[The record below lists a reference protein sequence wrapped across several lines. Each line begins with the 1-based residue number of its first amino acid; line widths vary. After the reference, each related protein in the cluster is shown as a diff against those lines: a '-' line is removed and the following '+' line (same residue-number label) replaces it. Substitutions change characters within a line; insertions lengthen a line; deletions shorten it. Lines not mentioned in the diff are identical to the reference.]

1 MRSHALALS
10 IWTVTATA
18 RATHTTR
25 RRTLRTAVVAV
36 AAVVTLCLAAG
47 CSSSGQPTQTA
58 GGKTVLRYQGWT
70 GEVNFHE
77 LAEDLGY
84 YNTVQLEWVGDT
96 TSGPQDIQSVATGD
110 VDFGSAFNGAVVK
123 LNAAGADITSVL
135 SSYGADDGE
144 YTGYF
149 VLENS
154 PIHSARDL
162 IGKKVGMNTLG
173 AHHEFL
179 TREWLAKEGM
189 SKDEIDTVTLTV
201 VPPVNTEQ
209 ALRDGQ
215 IDVAA
220 LNTIY
225 RETATGRGGI
235 RPLFTDKSLFG
246 AFSYGTYVMRND
258 FIVENPEATADF
270 VQGTARAIRWTQLT
284 PRDEV
289 VAKFRDIIGKR
300 QRNEN
305 TATIEY
311 WRSPGIPAV
320 GGVIVDRELQTWID
334 WLVRSGELDTDQLQ
348 AKDLY
353 TNEFNPYA
361 NGTYPD
367 GSGPDGQSLAE
378 K

>member
-1 MRSHALALS
+1 MRPLSSVLAILSALVL
-10 IWTVTATA
+10 VLTA
-18 RATHTTR
+18 
-25 RRTLRTAVVAV
+25 
-36 AAVVTLCLAAG
+36 CG
-47 CSSSGQPTQTA
+47 SSGESARTED
-58 GGKTVLRYQGWT
+58 GKTVLRYQGWT
-70 GEVNFHE
+70 GEVGFHE

-84 YNTVQLEWVGDT
+84 FQTIKLDWVGDT

-110 VDFGSAFNGAVVK
+110 IEFGSAFNGAVVK
-123 LNAAGADITSVL
+123 LNAAGAPITSVL

-149 VLENS
+149 VLDNS
-154 PIHSARDL
+154 PIRSARDL

-179 TREWLAKEGM
+179 TREWLAKEGLTQ
-189 SKDEIDTVTLTV
+189 DEIKTVTLTV

-220 LNTIY
+220 LNGIY
-225 RETATGRGGI
+225 RETAQERGGI

-246 AFSYGTYVMRND
+246 AFSYGTYVVRDEFLAKNRD
-258 FIVENPEATADF
+258 AVADF
-270 VQGTARAIRWTQLT
+270 VQGTARAIRWTQVT

-289 VAKFRDIIGKR
+289 VAKFHEIITKR
-300 QRNEN
+300 HRNED
-305 TATIEY
+305 TKTIEY
-311 WRSPGIPAV
+311 WRSSGVPVPGAV
-320 GGVIVDRELQTWID
+320 IAERELQTWID
-334 WLVRSGELDTDQLQ
+334 WLVRNGELKEGQLK

-353 TNEFNPYA
+353 TNDLNPYA

-367 GSGPDGQSLAE
+367 GSGPDGKALAQ